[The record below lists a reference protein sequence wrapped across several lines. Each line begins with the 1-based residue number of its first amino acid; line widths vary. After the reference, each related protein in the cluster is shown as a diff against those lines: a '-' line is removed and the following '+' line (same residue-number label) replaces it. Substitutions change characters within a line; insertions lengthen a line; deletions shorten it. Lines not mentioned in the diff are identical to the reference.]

1 MLTELEFE
9 LLAFLLNRK
18 EEKIE
23 KITKILFASAFD
35 IENASRKINELF
47 EGTIV
52 VSPENELIYIEKNNF
67 QIYTIMDS
75 QFYLIQ
81 KYLSIESRRAI
92 ITLILLLK
100 NEYLSLIHFSD
111 SLNIS
116 KNTAL
121 NDIKSI
127 KEEIL
132 QKELYLVYSR
142 KDGYKIQ
149 GNEFIVRKL
158 INEKINEII
167 KLPIGKYLLGK
178 MKFISL
184 NEANFLSKRLEKVE
198 SRLEITFS
206 DENLDTLPY
215 TCLAIIERIKQFLI
229 PCEFSQEI
237 SKLSETKEY
246 ITVSSIFWNHTYLE
260 ESDLLYLVLMVLSSN
275 VVKSELMIEPSI
287 KNFDQLSTVIESFI
301 GGIESRLAIKFFNR
315 SKLLEALYRHL
326 NPAIYRNLLGLKVI
340 NPLTKQFEMEHED
353 IFKVV
358 GTEMHK
364 FEEFTDKPFSN
375 DEVAFIAMIVLSNIF
390 VDQEWL
396 TPKTFSAVVVCKSGT
411 SVSQLL
417 TRQLRKL
424 FPMMSFERVLS
435 LREFQ
440 MEQVKE
446 DFVFTTIP
454 LNNEKNI
461 FLVSSIMNQSEKDNL
476 KERVENTIQSDNLSK
491 ARHLLS
497 YLDEVL
503 DRDKEKQALSLIEN
517 YFSRKPIQ
525 KEQKTLHL
533 LLNEENQIS
542 IFEGEVSWDDVIGL
556 SFNDMK
562 SRNTITQ
569 NYIQRCEE
577 LFVEDYDSLLIGPE
591 VLMPHATPEEGVIL
605 PDVQINVFKKAL
617 LAPNGKSYYLT
628 VALAPGK
635 NQEHLE
641 WLIALNKLL
650 LKDGIKQRFLD
661 ANSSLEV
668 LEIINSQ
675 MKYRRV

>member
-340 NPLTKQFEMEHED
+340 NPLTKQFEMEYED

-440 MEQVKE
+440 TERVKE

-577 LFVEDYDSLLIGPE
+577 LFVEDYDSMLIGPE

-661 ANSSLEV
+661 AKSSLEV

>member
-100 NEYLSLIHFSD
+100 NEYFSLIHFSD

-340 NPLTKQFEMEHED
+340 NPLTKQFEMEYED

-364 FEEFTDKPFSN
+364 FEEFTDKPFSK

-396 TPKTFSAVVVCKSGT
+396 TPKTFTAVVVCKSGT

-440 MEQVKE
+440 TERVKE

-577 LFVEDYDSLLIGPE
+577 LFVEDYDSMLIGPE

-650 LKDGIKQRFLD
+650 LKDGIKQQFLD
-661 ANSSLEV
+661 AKSSLEV

>member
-184 NEANFLSKRLEKVE
+184 NEANLLSKRLEKVE

-260 ESDLLYLVLMVLSSN
+260 ENDLLYLVLMVLSSN

-287 KNFDQLSTVIESFI
+287 KNFNQLSTVIESFI

-340 NPLTKQFEMEHED
+340 NPLTKQFEMEYED

-533 LLNEENQIS
+533 LLNEEKQIS

-577 LFVEDYDSLLIGPE
+577 LFVEDYDSMLIGPE

-661 ANSSLEV
+661 AKSSLEV